1 MRFVSLGSSCAVAD
15 FLKRSRLKGQSC
27 PFDWVLSSPDFTL
40 EMIKLA
46 LSEKTTDDIIL
57 NHFFQGKWKHDPNMK
72 FISADEGDYAN
83 IQFRTVFLHE
93 KKEENTIEKYIRRFN
108 RFREILKT
116 NENIFFIWAPP
127 GGDPV
132 FDGELVVQSLESL
145 NEISRL
151 LQEKHRFI
159 VFTDSDFEFESKIE
173 VKRIDK
179 TLRVDQVGDQL
190 MKASGKGLLLRY
202 SYFLDY

>member
-15 FLKRSRLKGQSC
+15 FLKKTRLKGQSY
-27 PFDWVLSSPDFTL
+27 PFDWILSSPDFTL

-46 LSEKTTDDIIL
+46 LSEKTTDDIIT
-57 NHFFQGKWKHDPNMK
+57 NHFFKGKWKHDPNMK

-83 IQFRTVFLHE
+83 TQFRTVFLHE
-93 KKEENTIEKYIRRFN
+93 KKEKTIEKYIRRFN

-116 NENIFFIWAPP
+116 NEKIFFIWAPP
-127 GGDPV
+127 GGSPV
-132 FDGELVVQSLESL
+132 FDGELVVQSLEPL

-151 LQEKHRFI
+151 LQDEHRFI

-173 VKRIDK
+173 VKRVDK
-179 TLRVDQVGDQL
+179 TLRVDQVEAQL

-202 SYFLDY
+202 SCFLDY